1 MKRNSLRQRRFSHPT
16 SKSLKIMLERHPVQ
30 VIGKK
35 YGVSGNAIKKICKK
49 YGLKTKPRGYWQKF
63 RSRNGTGY
71 EPDCA

>member
-1 MKRNSLRQRRFSHPT
+1 
-16 SKSLKIMLERHPVQ
+16 MLERHPVQ